1 MIYVDFQYIQLLT
14 KGLFMAV
21 PTKDRMSAYRQ
32 RLRSG
37 NNKQA
42 VHATLSKIVV
52 DIIDDAVG
60 IVGDRGSYHIA
71 AKSAIF
77 VELNFLAAK
86 RHKEFL
92 LKSSIN

>member
-1 MIYVDFQYIQLLT
+1 MFLQNYI
-14 KGLFMAV
+14 
-21 PTKDRMSAYRQ
+21 SA
-32 RLRSG
+32 S
-37 NNKQA
+37 
-42 VHATLSKIVV
+42 
-52 DIIDDAVG
+52 
-60 IVGDRGSYHIA
+60 RGSYHIA